1 MESVGLSDFVRYVLK
16 EMCKQDWVQEK
27 FFKDFEGVQSLDF
40 FLDNM
45 LFNKQV
51 GKCRLLIFNVGR
63 VYSRNI

>member
-51 GKCRLLIFNVGR
+51 GKV
-63 VYSRNI
+63 